1 MGLRGENLL
10 GLRAVRGTRAALQGV
25 DPVSGQ
31 SLLPAYGGATR
42 EQLDQACELAWN
54 AWAPY
59 RELGAAAHAR
69 RLESIAAHIEELGE
83 ELIDRAALE
92 TALDAARLRG
102 ERART
107 TAQLRL
113 FAQLARE
120 GRHVEPR
127 HDPALPGRTPQ
138 PRPDLRMGHMGI
150 GPVAVF
156 GASNFPLAFSVAGG
170 DTASALAAGCPVVV
184 KAHPGHPHTSD
195 LAAGALRRAVQACGM
210 PEGVFSMVHG
220 AGHDVGRMLV
230 EHPRIAAVAFTG
242 SFAGG
247 TALARA
253 AQARA
258 EPIPVYAEMGS
269 VNPMFVLP
277 GALARDPA
285 ALARA
290 YLGSLSLGAGQFCT
304 NPGLV
309 FAARGASLEAFCAT
323 LAEAVR
329 QQAAQSMLSAGIL
342 AGYRAGTRRVAEG
355 RGVRLAA
362 AGADEAERVAPH
374 VFRVGADDFLAQ
386 PQLAEEVFGPTGL
399 IVEVDDP
406 ARMPE
411 LACALAGQLTAT
423 VHAEPA
429 ELSRHAALI
438 SALEGRVGRLLFNA
452 FPTGVEVCHAMVHG
466 GPWPATTAPGS
477 TSVGTLAIERFLRPV
492 CYQDCPDPLLPEAL
506 REANPL
512 GLRRLV
518 DGRWELPAAR

>member
-69 RLESIAAHIEELGE
+69 LLESIAAHIEDLGE

-184 KAHPGHPHTSD
+184 KAHNAHPGTSE
-195 LAAGALRRAVQACGM
+195 LVGRAVQAAARETGM
-210 PEGVFSMVHG
+210 PDGVFSLLYG
-220 AGHDVGRMLV
+220 ADEQIGAWLV
-230 EHPRIAAVAFTG
+230 AHPRIQAVGFTG
-242 SFAGG
+242 SRAGG
-247 TALARA
+247 DALARIA
-253 AQARA
+253 GSRAR
-258 EPIPVYAEMGS
+258 PIPVFAEMSS
-269 VNPMFVLP
+269 VNPVFVFP
-277 GALARDPA
+277 GALRE
-285 ALARA
+285 RA
-290 YLGSLSLGAGQFCT
+290 GAIASGFVQSMTLGSGQFCT
-304 NPGLV
+304 KPGLL
-309 FAARGASLEAFCAT
+309 FLLGDEGTEEFLAT
-323 LAEAVR
+323 LER
-329 QQAAQSMLSAGIL
+329 QLQATRTAPLLSAGIAARYRQATQQ
-342 AGYRAGTRRVAEG
+342 AGARAGSRSLGAAIASDGTQAQVVVLGLREFADQPAWQEEMFGPAAVVVRGARVAE
-355 RGVRLAA
+355 LAPLLE
-362 AGADEAERVAPH
+362 G
-374 VFRVGADDFLAQ
+374 
-386 PQLAEEVFGPTGL
+386 
-399 IVEVDDP
+399 
-406 ARMPE
+406 
-411 LACALAGQLTAT
+411 LAGQLTAT
-423 VHAEPA
+423 VVVEPGD
-429 ELSRHAALI
+429 HAAARPLMRM
-438 SALEGRVGRLLFNA
+438 LETLAGRLLMNGW
-452 FPTGVEVCHAMVHG
+452 PTGVEVCEAMVHG
-466 GPWPATTAPGS
+466 GPYPACSDPRFS
-477 TSVGTLAIERFLRPV
+477 SVGTLAIRRFLRPV
-492 CYQDCPDPLLPEAL
+492 CYQNMADDLLPGWLHETSS
-506 REANPL
+506 
-512 GLRRLV
+512 
-518 DGRWELPAAR
+518 PAQAPTEQEGTPA